1 MLCCLL
7 VVATS
12 ASAECA
18 WGLWSLTVN
27 TTLGATNKNDWDPLG
42 AYETD
47 QECLLQ
53 AERREAHFKANMPSD
68 FTLALAHRCLPDGI
82 DPRGPKVK

>member
-47 QECLLQ
+47 QECLPRLPPIC
-53 AERREAHFKANMPSD
+53 RRE
-68 FTLALAHRCLPDGI
+68 
-82 DPRGPKVK
+82 RGSV